1 VIRLASFVVG
11 LIFAAGL
18 VLGGMTQPLKVI
30 AFLDFTSGAWDPSLA
45 LVMGGALVVYFMGFR
60 FATSRPRPVLAESF
74 SVPTDRSMPPRLF
87 VGAAIFGIGWALS
100 GFCPG
105 PAIVSVGAG
114 MREAFYFLP
123 AMVAGML
130 LFRAWDGTPTPPV
143 GSDDREVQQ

>member
-1 VIRLASFVVG
+1 
-11 LIFAAGL
+11 
-18 VLGGMTQPLKVI
+18 
-30 AFLDFTSGAWDPSLA
+30 
-45 LVMGGALVVYFMGFR
+45 
-60 FATSRPRPVLAESF
+60 
-74 SVPTDRSMPPRLF
+74 MPPRLF